1 MAMFNSY
8 VSLPEGTYG
17 KSPNLFLKQVNQW
30 SQCAI
35 FNSYVKLEGNI
46 AFICFTGFDC
56 QIFLIETGW
65 SDNDIVSL
73 CGGETTRQN
82 GVAGHVAPFFAVM
95 HRADVVHGDTWHG
108 GYSSLTW
115 KTVRPPTKRWY
126 KMIHAI
132 HFDHVAFVA
141 KSHGYF
147 KSCGGTCLWSSFNL
161 VQDPPRHRD
170 STSRNPTWTSLES
183 WLGFGE

>member
-1 MAMFNSY
+1 MPMFNSY

-30 SQCAI
+30 SQFAI

-46 AFICFTGFDC
+46 AFICFTGFVC
-56 QIFLIETGW
+56 QIFLIETDW

-126 KMIHAI
+126 PTWFTPYILIMLHLWLKAMDTLSHVGEHAYDLVSTWCKIHHDTA
-132 HFDHVAFVA
+132 
-141 KSHGYF
+141 
-147 KSCGGTCLWSSFNL
+147 T
-161 VQDPPRHRD
+161 PPRGIRPGSAWNH
-170 STSRNPTWTSLES
+170 
-183 WLGFGE
+183 G